1 MMENKYTVNKP
12 EFFVKEFF
20 WYSVITFFEGEFNP
34 LNWTLWNNFF
44 MIVLFVIFQLYVLG
58 TCITEENKEENGN

>member
-1 MMENKYTVNKP
+1 MENKYTVNKP

-34 LNWTLWNNFF
+34 LNWTICNNFF
-44 MIVLFVIFQLYVLG
+44 MIVLGNCLI
-58 TCITEENKEENGN
+58 ENKEENGN